1 MEDPLILMKP
11 LKKTD
16 FSLQV
21 FRKGLNGSQFDFVAV
36 QHQLFWIKMAILLKN
51 NNAVEILDFFL
62 TYLTKFFKLV
72 NSESIN
78 PRPLKMMKAYWRIN
92 FIVEN
97 FGSFD
102 SQIQSEIMSPI
113 TPISNGSVTNKSV
126 TKASMAQH
134 LIGSPDKSRGT

>member
-1 MEDPLILMKP
+1 
-11 LKKTD
+11 
-16 FSLQV
+16 
-21 FRKGLNGSQFDFVAV
+21 
-36 QHQLFWIKMAILLKN
+36 MAMLLKN

-97 FGSFD
+97 FVSFD
-102 SQIQSEIMSPI
+102 SQIQSEIVSPI
-113 TPISNGSVTNKSV
+113 TPISNGSVITNKSV

-134 LIGSPDKSRGT
+134 MIGSLDKSRGT